1 MRIVAAVVVSV
12 ALFGASC
19 SDGGDSASTS
29 VVTTSTTT
37 ATSTSTTASSTTT
50 SSVAPSTTATTTS
63 TTTTTVGSTVAPGT
77 TVVCEPRGS
86 QDEVAVNFP
95 NQLSSLVGVEIR
107 TGAHD
112 CYERIVLELAQGPA
126 PTPSDFPGYW
136 VRYGA
141 NPVALG
147 QTDDQ
152 FVTIEGGAVLLVT
165 VASWMYETDASGDP
179 VDYAGALDLFPTN
192 VRTINELRMID
203 NSEGVHT
210 WAIGL
215 DTRRNLVVDTLTSP
229 DRLVIDVML

>member
-1 MRIVAAVVVSV
+1 M
-12 ALFGASC
+12 
-19 SDGGDSASTS
+19 
-29 VVTTSTTT
+29 
-37 ATSTSTTASSTTT
+37 
-50 SSVAPSTTATTTS
+50 
-63 TTTTTVGSTVAPGT
+63 
-77 TVVCEPRGS
+77 
-86 QDEVAVNFP
+86 NFP

-136 VRYGA
+136 VRYGS

-152 FVTIEGGAVLLVT
+152 FVTIDGGAVLLVT
-165 VASWMYETDASGDP
+165 VASWMYETDAAGDP

-192 VRTINELRMID
+192 VRTIRELRMID

>member
-1 MRIVAAVVVSV
+1 MRIVAALVVSMG
-12 ALFGASC
+12 LFATSC

-29 VVTTSTTT
+29 IVT
-37 ATSTSTTASSTTT
+37 TSTSTTASSTTT
-50 SSVAPSTTATTTS
+50 SSTATSSVAPSTTASTTS
-63 TTTTTVGSTVAPGT
+63 TTTVGSTVAPGT
-77 TVVCEPRGS
+77 TVVCVPRGS
-86 QDEVAVNFP
+86 QDEVTVNFP

-112 CYERIVLELAQGPA
+112 CYERVVLELAQGPA

-136 VRYGA
+136 VRYGS

-152 FVTIEGGAVLLVT
+152 FVTIDGGAVLLVT

-192 VRTINELRMID
+192 VRTIRELRMID

-215 DTRRNLVVDTLTSP
+215 DTRRNLVVDSLTSP

>member
-37 ATSTSTTASSTTT
+37 ATSTSTTATSTTT
-50 SSVAPSTTATTTS
+50 SSVAPSTTATTTTTTS
-63 TTTTTVGSTVAPGT
+63 TTSTVAPGT
-77 TVVCEPRGS
+77 TVVCPQRGS

-152 FVTIEGGAVLLVT
+152 FVTIDGGAVLLVT

-192 VRTINELRMID
+192 VRTIRELRMID

-215 DTRRNLVVDTLTSP
+215 DTRRNFVVDTLTSP

>member
-1 MRIVAAVVVSV
+1 MRIVAALVVSV
-12 ALFGASC
+12 ALFAASC

-37 ATSTSTTASSTTT
+37 ATSTSTTAMSTTT

-63 TTTTTVGSTVAPGT
+63 TTTVDSTVSPGT
-77 TVVCEPRGS
+77 TVVCVPRGS
-86 QDEVAVNFP
+86 PDEVAVNFP
-95 NQLSSLVGVEIR
+95 TQLSSLVGVEIR

-136 VRYGA
+136 VRYGS

-192 VRTINELRMID
+192 VRTIRELRLID
-203 NSEGVHT
+203 NFEGVHT

-229 DRLVIDVML
+229 DRLVIDLML

>member
-37 ATSTSTTASSTTT
+37 ATSTSTTATSTTT
-50 SSVAPSTTATTTS
+50 SSVAPSTTATTTTTTS
-63 TTTTTVGSTVAPGT
+63 TTSTVAPAT
-77 TVVCEPRGS
+77 TVVCPQRGG
-86 QDEVAVNFP
+86 QDEVALNFP

-152 FVTIEGGAVLLVT
+152 FVTIDGGAVLLVT

-192 VRTINELRMID
+192 VRTIRELRMID

-210 WAIGL
+210 WAIGI

>member
-1 MRIVAAVVVSV
+1 M
-12 ALFGASC
+12 ALFAASC

-29 VVTTSTTT
+29 VVTTSTSTT
-37 ATSTSTTASSTTT
+37 TTTSTSTTATSTTT
-50 SSVAPSTTATTTS
+50 SWVAPSTTATAS
-63 TTTTTVGSTVAPGT
+63 TTTVGSTVAPGT
-77 TVVCEPRGS
+77 TVVCEPRGG

-192 VRTINELRMID
+192 VRTINEMRMID

>member
-12 ALFGASC
+12 ALCAASC
-19 SDGGDSASTS
+19 SDGGDAASASS
-29 VVTTSTTT
+29 NTT
-37 ATSTSTTASSTTT
+37 ATSTSTTSTSTTT

-63 TTTTTVGSTVAPGT
+63 TTTTTTTTVGSTVAPGT
-77 TVVCEPRGS
+77 TVVCSPRGG
-86 QDEVAVNFP
+86 QDEVTVNFP

-126 PTPSDFPGYW
+126 PTPSEFPGYW

-192 VRTINELRMID
+192 VRTIRELRLID
-203 NSEGVHT
+203 NFEGMHT